1 MEKRKSM
8 KYHVT
13 RSSWGP
19 VSVDSPCSGAMRDER
34 ATAWPGEFVWY
45 VELQTLDDLQAF
57 LEKNGGALGLFS
69 PEEGEEHPVIEIFD
83 DDEDDE

>member
-1 MEKRKSM
+1 M
-8 KYHVT
+8 KYQVT
-13 RSSWGP
+13 RTSLGP
-19 VSVDSPCSGAMRDER
+19 VSSEAPCPGAMRGLQ

-45 VELQTLDDLQAF
+45 IELRTLEDLQAF
-57 LEKNGGALGLFS
+57 LEKNGGAVGLFL